1 MKVHVHENKR
11 YILETYWVASEI
23 PNSQEKDSSESAEML
38 TALYR
43 DTIKLSNMN
52 KDDIYSNMKSLKSDR
67 PHCQHLQILKRKIY
81 GVLLYQILRVR
92 SFKTIF

>member
-38 TALYR
+38 TGH
-43 DTIKLSNMN
+43 KLSNMY

-81 GVLLYQILRVR
+81 GVFLYQILRVR

>member
-43 DTIKLSNMN
+43 DTNYLTCIRTI
-52 KDDIYSNMKSLKSDR
+52 DIL
-67 PHCQHLQILKRKIY
+67 
-81 GVLLYQILRVR
+81 
-92 SFKTIF
+92 T